1 MARLSK
7 TERQQKIVAELQA
20 TPTIRALDLAKDLQV
35 STETIRRDLEE
46 LESKGLI
53 NRTYG
58 GASRP
63 LSPDGDV
70 GQREQLFVRE
80 RENIAREVSRFVN
93 HGDVI
98 IIAGGSTTLHV
109 ARRLAAEK
117 HDLLVV
123 TDSFAVA
130 ETVATN
136 STIRVQ
142 MCPGAYNARERCVFG
157 TDTINFVERVY
168 ANHIILGTSGLT
180 KDGLCSTDYDIGST
194 YSAIIKRGSAVTV
207 VADHSKIAQTG
218 VHTFASWSEVTRL
231 VTDQPPYDE
240 ELIGSLKL
248 ARVEVVVAQDMWG
261 NSNGSHGGSV

>member
-1 MARLSK
+1 MGKLSK
-7 TERQQKIVAELQA
+7 TERQQKIIAELQA
-20 TPTIRALDLAKDLQV
+20 TPTIRASDLANDLNV

-63 LSPDGDV
+63 LTADGDV
-70 GQREQLFVRE
+70 NQRELLYVRE
-80 RENIAREVSRFVN
+80 RENIAREAANFVN

-130 ETVATN
+130 EVMSTN
-136 STIRVQ
+136 STIRIQ
-142 MCPGAYNARERCVFG
+142 MCPGTYNGRERCVYG
-157 TDTINFVERVY
+157 ADTINFLQRVY
-168 ANHIILGTSGLT
+168 ASQVILGTSGLT
-180 KDGLCSTDYDIGST
+180 EDGVCSVDYDIAGT
-194 YSAIIKRGSAVTV
+194 YRAVIRRGSEVTI
-207 VADHSKIAQTG
+207 VADHSKIAQTA
-218 VHTFASWSEVTRL
+218 VHTFADWTQVTRL
-231 VTDQPPYDE
+231 ITDQPPYDE
-240 ELIGSLKL
+240 ELIGALKL
-248 ARVEVVVAQDMWG
+248 ARVQVVVARDTWG
-261 NSNGSHGGSV
+261 

>member
-80 RENIAREVSRFVN
+80 REDIDREVS
-93 HGDVI
+93 
-98 IIAGGSTTLHV
+98 
-109 ARRLAAEK
+109 
-117 HDLLVV
+117 
-123 TDSFAVA
+123 
-130 ETVATN
+130 
-136 STIRVQ
+136 
-142 MCPGAYNARERCVFG
+142 
-157 TDTINFVERVY
+157 
-168 ANHIILGTSGLT
+168 
-180 KDGLCSTDYDIGST
+180 
-194 YSAIIKRGSAVTV
+194 
-207 VADHSKIAQTG
+207 
-218 VHTFASWSEVTRL
+218 
-231 VTDQPPYDE
+231 
-240 ELIGSLKL
+240 
-248 ARVEVVVAQDMWG
+248 
-261 NSNGSHGGSV
+261 

>member
-7 TERQQKIVAELQA
+7 TERQQKIIAELQA
-20 TPTIRALDLAKDLQV
+20 TPTIRALDLARSLQV

-63 LSPDGDV
+63 LSPDGDI
-70 GQREQLFVRE
+70 GQREQMFVRE
-80 RENIAREVSRFVN
+80 RENIAREATRFVN

-98 IIAGGSTTLHV
+98 IIAGGSTALHV

-130 ETVATN
+130 EVIATN

-142 MCPGAYNARERCVFG
+142 MCPGTYNPRERCVYG
-157 TDTINFVERVY
+157 ADTINFLERDY
-168 ANHIILGTSGLT
+168 ANQVIIGTSGLN
-180 KDGLCSTDYDIGST
+180 KGGICSADYDIGST
-194 YSAIIKRGSAVTV
+194 YSAVIRRGSEVTV
-207 VADHSKIAQTG
+207 VADHSKIAQTA
-218 VHTFASWSEVTRL
+218 VHTFASWSEITRL

-240 ELIGSLKL
+240 ELIGAIKL
-248 ARVEVVVAQDMWG
+248 ARVEVVVAQDAWG
-261 NSNGSHGGSV
+261 NNN